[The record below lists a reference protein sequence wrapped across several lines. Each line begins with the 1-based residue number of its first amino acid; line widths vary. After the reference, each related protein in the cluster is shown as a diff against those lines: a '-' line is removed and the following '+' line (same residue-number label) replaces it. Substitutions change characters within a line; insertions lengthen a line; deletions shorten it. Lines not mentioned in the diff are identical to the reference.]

1 MRIQNHKKISA
12 GFGLAECMISIAISG
27 SALLAVIGLLAG
39 GLGSASDAKTET
51 MAGMLSRRL
60 VLEARQELAV
70 GPILVLPLTRYFVWD
85 SAMQTMESS
94 LKTGGGESEYK
105 TGSSKLAAALVGRY
119 QLTQSLELPG
129 MLHVEILIETPAAAP
144 AGQRKV
150 HRYETIISA
159 L

>member
-1 MRIQNHKKISA
+1 MMIQHHKKFSA

-39 GLGSASDAKTET
+39 GLGSATDAKTET

-70 GPILVLPLTRYFVWD
+70 GPIPVLPLTRYFVWD
-85 SAMQTMESS
+85 TAMQTMESS
-94 LKTGGGESEYK
+94 LKTGGGASEYN
-105 TGSSKLAAALVGRY
+105 TGSAKLKAALVGRY

-129 MLHVEILIETPAAAP
+129 MLRVEILIETPAAAP

-150 HRYETIISA
+150 HRYETIIST